1 MNDRVDYK
9 ALEKE
14 IEFLI
19 PDCDAI
25 TVAAVEAAEY
35 TMLSR
40 DERKEVLKVAT
51 EMIGGRVPVILGC
64 SSPAPREV
72 IELAEYAA
80 KVNGDFIQVLMPLRP
95 WGGQPTIA
103 ELMEFYTQVAS
114 ASPLPVTCYHNPGPG
129 ADPPQD
135 AFVKISEID
144 NIRYFKESS
153 RDITKISRLI
163 EQIELAGRGHYFTTM
178 QPLLV
183 TLMLGGSGATM
194 PPPGTR
200 IGAQIVKA
208 FRAGDLETARFWARC
223 YALFPGKWGAY
234 GLPPVMKSAMKHFGV
249 DLGQPCRP
257 YAPVSPRD
265 HEQIGQFLRQ
275 VGLIGESGPSP
286 HGFACRRRKA
296 PASRYLFKIVNDA
309 VAAVS
314 DKRSRTARRRFARSW
329 NGLKISSDKLIIW
342 FLRRSSGF
350 GKELT
355 ADGRREQQLWR
366 EQRLR
371 NLQGLAHRSKQRF
384 GAQDK

>member
-1 MNDRVDYK
+1 MALTKTIKGIIGACLTPFGEDERVNYK

-14 IEFLI
+14 IDFLVA
-19 PDCDAI
+19 DCDAI
-25 TVAAVEAAEY
+25 SIAAVEAAEY
-35 TMLSR
+35 TMLR
-40 DERKEVLKVAT
+40 REDRMELLRVAT
-51 EMIGGRVPVILGC
+51 EMVDKRCPVILGA
-64 SSPAPREV
+64 SSPSPREV

-80 KVNGDFIQVLMPLRP
+80 EVGGDLVQVLMPLRP

-114 ASPLPVTCYHNPGPG
+114 ASPLPVVCYHNPGPG

-200 IGAQIVKA
+200 IGAQIVRA
-208 FRAGDLETARFWARC
+208 FREGDLESARFWARC
-223 YALFPGKWGAY
+223 YALFPGKWAAY
-234 GLPPVMKSAMKHFGV
+234 GLPPVMKSAMKHFGI
-249 DLGQPCRP
+249 DIGTPSRP

-265 HEQIGQFLRQ
+265 HAQIGQFLRQ
-275 VGLIGESGPSP
+275 IGLLGEAPPSP
-286 HGFACRRRKA
+286 QA
-296 PASRYLFKIVNDA
+296 LLDA
-309 VAAVS
+309 ANTLAQE
-314 DKRSRTARRRFARSW
+314 DT
-329 NGLKISSDKLIIW
+329 
-342 FLRRSSGF
+342 FLR
-350 GKELT
+350 
-355 ADGRREQQLWR
+355 
-366 EQRLR
+366 
-371 NLQGLAHRSKQRF
+371 
-384 GAQDK
+384 

>member
-1 MNDRVDYK
+1 MAITKRISGIIGACLTPFGEDDRIDYK

-14 IEFLI
+14 IDFLL

-40 DERKEVLKVAT
+40 DERKELLRVAT
-51 EMIGGRVPVILGC
+51 GMIGGRVPVILGC

-80 KVNGDFIQVLMPLRP
+80 KVGGDFVQVLMPLRP

-114 ASPLPVTCYHNPGPG
+114 ASPLPITCYHNPGPG

-208 FRAGDLETARFWARC
+208 FRVGDLETARFWARS
-223 YALFPGKWGAY
+223 YALFPGKWAAY
-234 GLPPVMKSAMKHFGV
+234 GLPPVMKSAMKHFGI
-249 DLGQPCRP
+249 DIGNPSRP

-275 VGLIGESGPSP
+275 VGLIGESGPTPQSLLD
-286 HGFACRRRKA
+286 
-296 PASRYLFKIVNDA
+296 ASE
-309 VAAVS
+309 
-314 DKRSRTARRRFARSW
+314 
-329 NGLKISSDKLIIW
+329 KLRQEDT
-342 FLRRSSGF
+342 FLR
-350 GKELT
+350 
-355 ADGRREQQLWR
+355 
-366 EQRLR
+366 
-371 NLQGLAHRSKQRF
+371 
-384 GAQDK
+384 

>member
-1 MNDRVDYK
+1 MAISKPIKGIIGACLTPFGADERVDYK

-14 IEFLI
+14 IDFLAA
-19 PDCDAI
+19 DCDAI
-25 TVAAVEAAEY
+25 SIAAVEAAEY

-40 DERKEVLKVAT
+40 EDRKELLRIGT
-51 EMIGGRVPVILGC
+51 EMVDRRVPVLIGC
-64 SSPAPREV
+64 SSPSPREV
-72 IELAEYAA
+72 IELAEYGAA
-80 KVNGDFIQVLMPLRP
+80 IGGDLAQVLMPLRP

-114 ASPLPVTCYHNPGPG
+114 ASPLPIVCYHNPGPG

-153 RDITKISRLI
+153 RDVTKISRLI
-163 EQIELAGRGHYFTTM
+163 EQIDLAGRGYYFTTM

-208 FRAGDLETARFWARC
+208 FRAGNLESARFWARC
-223 YALFPGKWGAY
+223 YALFPGKWAAY

-249 DLGQPCRP
+249 DLGDPSRP

-265 HEQIGQFLRQ
+265 HAQIGQFLRQ
-275 VGLIGESGPSP
+275 VGLLGEG
-286 HGFACRRRKA
+286 A
-296 PASRYLFKIVNDA
+296 PTPEALLDASNTLRQED
-309 VAAVS
+309 
-314 DKRSRTARRRFARSW
+314 T
-329 NGLKISSDKLIIW
+329 
-342 FLRRSSGF
+342 FLR
-350 GKELT
+350 
-355 ADGRREQQLWR
+355 
-366 EQRLR
+366 
-371 NLQGLAHRSKQRF
+371 
-384 GAQDK
+384 